1 VNVTQDIDEVRQAA
15 LELMV
20 ESLKEEDTERQ
31 LANLLA
37 QGEAPEALAKMLPRR
52 TLVDAYYLYAEYLMW
67 LRATRDADVDVEILA
82 DEAEGLRAIEAAR
95 QEYEREHPA
104 CPECGNR
111 QYSRFAVSCRISR
124 CGAKFEKRS

>member
-20 ESLKEEDTERQ
+20 ESLKAEDVERQ
-31 LANLLA
+31 INNVLLDDDGLA
-37 QGEAPEALAKMLPRR
+37 ALAKLMPRR
-52 TLVDAYYLYAEYLMW
+52 SLTDAYYVYAEYLMW
-67 LRATRDADVDVEILA
+67 LRAMRDADVDVEILA

-104 CPECGNR
+104 CPECGTR

-124 CGAKFEKRS
+124 CGAKFEKRN